1 MPRSARGR
9 APRCVNRR
17 ARVTAAFSGV
27 LVLLGVAVLVET
39 AVLGGGIGYLLGVLF
54 MLAGGLR
61 LYLSSR

>member
-1 MPRSARGR
+1 VPRFARSR
-9 APRCVNRR
+9 TPCRVNRR
-17 ARVTAAFSGV
+17 ARMTAAFSGV
-27 LVLLGVAVLVET
+27 LVLLGLAVLVET